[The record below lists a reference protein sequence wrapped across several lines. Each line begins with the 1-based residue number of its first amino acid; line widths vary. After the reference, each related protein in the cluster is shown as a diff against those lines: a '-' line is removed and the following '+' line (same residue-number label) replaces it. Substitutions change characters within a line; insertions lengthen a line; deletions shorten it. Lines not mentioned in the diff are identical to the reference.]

1 MHSPQINP
9 VPVRQSWW
17 RWAAFWV
24 IAIGVAHLLDHS
36 AWESLRD
43 LRVNDKDWARLLR
56 SFGYLPLW
64 MFVGVAVLLHEPSD
78 TRARWRAGAV
88 VLVPAIA
95 GLVAEIAKLLFRR
108 LRPDADHFVY
118 AFRNFSETTFSTRNL
133 GLPSSHVMVAV
144 GGAMVL
150 AHLFPRTRW
159 VWYVVA
165 AGCALTRVMAVAHFL
180 SDTVAAAAF
189 AWVIATPLLAWI
201 ERKSER
207 PA

>member
-1 MHSPQINP
+1 MHSAQIKP
-9 VPVRQSWW
+9 VLVLPWW

-24 IAIGVAHLLDHS
+24 IAIGIAHLLDHS
-36 AWESLRD
+36 AWEFLRD
-43 LRVNDKDWARLLR
+43 QAVNDKDWARMFR

-64 MFVGVAVLLHEPSD
+64 LLIGAGILLHEPRGA
-78 TRARWRAGAV
+78 RARWRAGSV
-88 VLVPAIA
+88 VMAPAIA
-95 GLVAEIAKLLFRR
+95 GLVAEIAKLLVRR
-108 LRPDADHFVY
+108 LRPDADQFVY
-118 AFRNFSETTFSTRNL
+118 AFRSFSETPFSTRNL

-165 AGCALTRVMAVAHFL
+165 AGCALTRVMSVAHFL

-189 AWVIATPLLAWI
+189 AWATVTPLIAWMQ
-201 ERKSER
+201 RKSEL